1 MATDSGNRHTGLTW
15 RAGWIILLCI
25 LLSIGIYVC
34 SSRVPII
41 YAIDTDGRI
50 LIAQHVNTGTTLES
64 QYIHSVARCPIIEKF
79 EINETYDIVLMESWN
94 CSFGA
99 GIETE
104 TPDDASTRMENG
116 YYVYE
121 NINQPFSEIAFH
133 AVALNDHTLTI
144 DDKTWELSKH
154 PFRGTTLTIF
164 VTEERRLA
172 YWKHKLQL
180 F

>member
-1 MATDSGNRHTGLTW
+1 
-15 RAGWIILLCI
+15 
-25 LLSIGIYVC
+25 IGMYVC
-34 SSRVPII
+34 GSRVPIN

-50 LIAQHVNTGTTLES
+50 LIAQHVNTGTTLDS
-64 QYIHSVARCPIIEKF
+64 QYIHPVARCPIIQQF
-79 EINETYDIVLMESWN
+79 EINEAYEIVIMECCN

-99 GIETE
+99 AIDAEA
-104 TPDDASTRMENG
+104 PDDGCTRMETG
-116 YYVYE
+116 YYAYE

-144 DDKTWELSKH
+144 DDKTWALSKH